1 MEEEIKAMRIK
12 SGLGTCPFNLAAV
25 RDLVLDAIMPGEVEY
40 FCFGHALFDPVC
52 DLIAPNASH
61 LKAVHE
67 LVKFSRR
74 NHLIPELLSAIR
86 DYNPRQYQRYRGRI
100 FTEAEDQLVLDPTH
114 DSHIRK
120 RRGGELSLKL
130 KCAGG
135 ELTLNLGLVLRICG
149 GAVYSP

>member
-1 MEEEIKAMRIK
+1 MDEKTNTVRNDLATSLDDI
-12 SGLGTCPFNLAAV
+12 NLAAV
-25 RDLVLDAIMPGEVEY
+25 RDLVLDAIIPGEVEY

-52 DLIAPNASH
+52 DLIAPNGSH
-61 LKAVHE
+61 LDAVHA

-74 NHLIPELLSAIR
+74 EDLIPELLSEIR

-120 RRGGELSLKL
+120 RRGGELRLKL
-130 KCAGG
+130 KCGG
-135 ELTLNLGLVLRICG
+135 RELTLHLGLILNFRN
-149 GAVYSP
+149 